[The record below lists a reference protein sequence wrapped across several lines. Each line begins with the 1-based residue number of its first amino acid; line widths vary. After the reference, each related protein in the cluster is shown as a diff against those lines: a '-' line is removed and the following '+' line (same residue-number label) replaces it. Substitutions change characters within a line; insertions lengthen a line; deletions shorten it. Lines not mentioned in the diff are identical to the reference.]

1 MTALSDSGCPVLDPT
16 ARAAHADAAVLRAKG
31 PATPV
36 ELPGGVRAWSVT
48 RHSVIQRLTGDP
60 RVSRDPYR
68 HWPGLAEVPEGWP
81 LAVSALMRNF
91 LNAYG
96 EEHRGL
102 RRRMAPSFSPRRVEA
117 MRPRIQ
123 TTADRL
129 VDAIDALPP
138 GRSTDIRRA
147 LALPLTMTV
156 ICDLFGVPDVLREDL
171 GASIDALMD
180 TTATAEQG
188 RARLAELDA
197 RLAELLEYK
206 KAHPG
211 SDFTNDL
218 LTPFPSASPSAD
230 GEALLTDREL
240 LDHLFLML
248 AAGYETAVN
257 LITSAVHALLAAPG
271 HLGRLRAG
279 DVGWDDVIEETLRH
293 NGPIMHH
300 PMRYA
305 IEDIDLGEGVVI
317 RRGEPVIIAFAAAG
331 RDPELHPDSPDVFDP
346 ARRRKEHLA
355 FGHGPHFCLGA
366 HLARM
371 ETHVALT
378 TLFERLP
385 LLALAHPGRLPSPV
399 PSLSLNGPAQ
409 LHVVP
414 HPVSPPHSG

>member
-1 MTALSDSGCPVLDPT
+1 MTALSDSPCPVIDPT
-16 ARAAHADAAVLRAKG
+16 ARAAHAEAAALRAMG

-48 RHSVIQRLTGDP
+48 RHSVIQKLTSDP
-60 RVSRDPYR
+60 RVSRDPRR
-68 HWPGLAEVPEGWP
+68 HWPGIADVPQGWP
-81 LAVSALMRNF
+81 LAVSCLMQNF

-96 EEHRGL
+96 EEHRKL

-117 MRPRIQ
+117 LRPQIQ
-123 TTADRL
+123 STADRL
-129 VDAIDALPP
+129 IDALDALER
-138 GRSTDIRRA
+138 GESTDVRRA
-147 LALPLTMTV
+147 LSLPLTMTV
-156 ICDLFGVPDVLREDL
+156 ICDLFGVPDFLRERL

-180 TTATAEQG
+180 TTADPEQG
-188 RARLAELDA
+188 QARLGELNT
-197 RLAELLEYK
+197 RLVELLAYK
-206 KAHPG
+206 KAHP
-211 SDFTNDL
+211 SADFTSDL
-218 LTPFPSASPSAD
+218 LAPAAD
-230 GEALLTDREL
+230 GEAPLTDGEL

-257 LITSAVHALLAAPG
+257 LITSAVHALLSQPE
-271 HLGRLRAG
+271 HLALVRLG
-279 DVGWDDVIEETLRH
+279 TIGWDDVIEETLRH

-331 RDPELHPDSPDVFDP
+331 RDPGIHPERPDAFDP
-346 ARRRKEHLA
+346 TRAGKDHLA

-366 HLARM
+366 HLARL
-371 ETHVALT
+371 ETRIALT
-378 TLFERLP
+378 TLFERFP
-385 LLALAHPGRLPSPV
+385 HLALAHPDQPPLPV

-414 HPVSPPHSG
+414 HPRQTPATGG

>member
-1 MTALSDSGCPVLDPT
+1 MTALSDSRCPVLDPT
-16 ARAAHADAAVLRAKG
+16 ARAAHADAAVLRARG

-48 RHSVIQRLTGDP
+48 RHSVIQKLTGDP
-60 RVSRDPYR
+60 RVSRDPRR
-68 HWPGLAEVPEGWP
+68 HWPGLADVPAGWP
-81 LAVSALMRNF
+81 LAVSALMQNF

-96 EEHRGL
+96 EEHRAL

-117 MRPRIQ
+117 MRPQIQ
-123 TTADRL
+123 ATADRL
-129 VDAIDALPP
+129 VEALESLPA
-138 GRSTDIRRA
+138 GRSADVRHA

-156 ICDLFGVPDVLREDL
+156 ICDLFGVPGTLRERL

-180 TTATAEQG
+180 TTASAEQG
-188 RARLAELDA
+188 QARLAELQA
-197 RLAELLEYK
+197 QLVKLLEYK
-206 KAHPG
+206 RAHPS
-211 SDFTNDL
+211 SDFTSDL
-218 LTPFPSASPSAD
+218 LTPSAE
-230 GEALLTDREL
+230 GEAPLTDKEL

-257 LITSAVHALLAAPG
+257 LITSAVHALLAEPE
-271 HLGRLRAG
+271 HLNQLRIGA
-279 DVGWDDVIEETLRH
+279 VGWDDIIEETLRH

-305 IEDIDLGEGVVI
+305 IEDVDLGEGVVI

-331 RDPELHPDSPDVFDP
+331 RDPEIHPDSPDVFDP
-346 ARRRKEHLA
+346 ARASKEHLA

-366 HLARM
+366 HLARL

-378 TLFERLP
+378 TLFARLP
-385 LLALAHPGRLPSPV
+385 LVVLAHPDQPPSPV

-409 LHVVP
+409 LRVIP
-414 HPVSPPHSG
+414 RPAAPADAG

>member
-16 ARAAHADAAVLRAKG
+16 ARAAHADAAVLRARG

-48 RHSVIQRLTGDP
+48 RHSVIQKLTGDP

-96 EEHRGL
+96 EEHRRL

-117 MRPRIQ
+117 MRPQVR

-129 VDAIDALPP
+129 VDAIHALPP

-156 ICDLFGVPDVLREDL
+156 VCDLFGVPDVLREDL

-188 RARLAELDA
+188 QARLAELDA

-206 KAHPG
+206 KTHPS

-218 LTPFPSASPSAD
+218 LTPSAD
-230 GEALLTDREL
+230 GEAPLTDREL

-279 DVGWDDVIEETLRH
+279 DVGWEDVVEETLRH

-346 ARRRKEHLA
+346 ARTGKEHLA

-385 LLALAHPGRLPSPV
+385 LLALAHPDQVPSPV

-414 HPVSPPHSG
+414 HPGGPPHSG